1 MAQSSEEVAFRLMET
16 IANIEKMALHGG
28 QVSGEQKR
36 PDRAWILS
44 TYAECLAVA
53 RGTGRQA
60 D

>member
-44 TYAECLAVA
+44 DLRRMSGGGSGDRSAS
-53 RGTGRQA
+53 
-60 D
+60 